1 MDKIEE
7 LREDF
12 VLNNLTEKKEFE
24 DRFNKIA
31 KNLFNNFIIK
41 TSYGD
46 FRFEEIE
53 FYFHS
58 KKHPDYIAHPRKS
71 EPLIWYINDFGG
83 IDINFKSEA
92 KKQIPNNP
100 WSKYCWD
107 EESYYG
113 GILIRQLKRISDEFI
128 LDSPLKV
135 AELFRN
141 LGCATEGHGAMPQL
155 VYVEDLPKIEL
166 EPKPQTRN
174 NLVKSSQTDED
185 YRKKLKT
192 ISSWYSDIDLTNKV
206 DSYKKQVAKGYR
218 YINITNK
225 NNKNNKKKRP

>member
-7 LREDF
+7 LRKSL
-12 VLNNLTEKKEFE
+12 VLNKLTEKKEFE
-24 DRFNKIA
+24 TQFKEIA
-31 KNLFNNFIIK
+31 ENLFNNFIIK

-58 KKHPDYIAHPRKS
+58 KNHPDYIAHPRKS

-92 KKQIPNNP
+92 KKQNPNDP

-141 LGCATEGHGAMPQL
+141 LGCATEGNGAMPQL
-155 VYVEDLPKIEL
+155 VYVKDLPKIDYDTI
-166 EPKPQTRN
+166 KRN
-174 NLVKSSQTDED
+174 NLVKSEADEF

-192 ISSWYSDIDLTNKV
+192 ISSWYSNFDRSDDV
-206 DSYKKQVAKGYR
+206 DSYKDQVKKGYR

-225 NNKNNKKKRP
+225 NYKN

>member
-7 LREDF
+7 LRKSL
-12 VLNNLTEKKEFE
+12 VLTEEPEEGFE
-24 DRFNKIA
+24 KRFEKIA

-58 KKHPDYIAHPRKS
+58 KNHPDYIAHPRKS

-92 KKQIPNNP
+92 KKQTPNNP

-113 GILIRQLKRISDEFI
+113 GILIRQLKRISD
-128 LDSPLKV
+128 
-135 AELFRN
+135 
-141 LGCATEGHGAMPQL
+141 
-155 VYVEDLPKIEL
+155 
-166 EPKPQTRN
+166 
-174 NLVKSSQTDED
+174 
-185 YRKKLKT
+185 
-192 ISSWYSDIDLTNKV
+192 
-206 DSYKKQVAKGYR
+206 
-218 YINITNK
+218 
-225 NNKNNKKKRP
+225 

>member
-7 LREDF
+7 LRKSL
-12 VLNNLTEKKEFE
+12 VLNDVAEEEIKDKF
-24 DRFNKIA
+24 DKIA
-31 KNLFNNFIIK
+31 ENLFNNFIIK

-58 KKHPDYIAHPRKS
+58 KNHPDYIAHPRKS

-92 KKQIPNNP
+92 QKQTPNDP

-107 EESYYG
+107 KESYYG

-141 LGCATEGHGAMPQL
+141 LGCATEGNGAMPQL
-155 VYVEDLPKIEL
+155 VYVEGLPEIKTKQI
-166 EPKPQTRN
+166 PRQ
-174 NLVKSSQTDED
+174 NLVKSSKTDED

-192 ISSWYSDIDLTNKV
+192 ISSWYSNKDLTDKV
-206 DSYKKQVAKGYR
+206 DSYKKQVDYLYR
-218 YINITNK
+218 YI
-225 NNKNNKKKRP
+225 RE

>member
-1 MDKIEE
+1 MVLNDVAEDKIK
-7 LREDF
+7 DKF
-12 VLNNLTEKKEFE
+12 TE
-24 DRFNKIA
+24 IA
-31 KNLFNNFIIK
+31 ENLFNNFIIK

-92 KKQIPNNP
+92 QKQTPNDP

-113 GILIRQLKRISDEFI
+113 GILIRQLKRISDDF
-128 LDSPLKV
+128 LLKGPLKV

-141 LGCATEGHGAMPQL
+141 LGCATEGNGAMPQL
-155 VYVEDLPKIEL
+155 VYVEGLPEIKTKQI
-166 EPKPQTRN
+166 PRQ
-174 NLVKSSQTDED
+174 NLVKSSKTDED

-192 ISSWYSDIDLTNKV
+192 ISSWYSNKDLTDKV
-206 DSYKKQVAKGYR
+206 DSYKKQVDYLYR
-218 YINITNK
+218 YI
-225 NNKNNKKKRP
+225 RE

>member
-7 LREDF
+7 LRKDF
-12 VLNNLTEKKEFE
+12 VLTEEPEGGFETRFKE
-24 DRFNKIA
+24 IA
-31 KNLFNNFIIK
+31 ENLFNNFIIK

-58 KKHPDYIAHPRKS
+58 KNHPDYIAHPRKS

-92 KKQIPNNP
+92 QKQTPNDP

-113 GILIRQLKRISDEFI
+113 GILIRQLKRISDDF
-128 LDSPLKV
+128 LLKGPLKV

-141 LGCATEGHGAMPQL
+141 LGCATEGNSAMPQL
-155 VYVEDLPKIEL
+155 VYVEGLPKVGYNTD
-166 EPKPQTRN
+166 KRN
-174 NLVKSSQTDED
+174 NLVKSEADED

-192 ISSWYSDIDLTNKV
+192 ISSWYSNNDLTNKV
-206 DSYKKQVAKGYR
+206 DSYKKQVDYLYR
-218 YINITNK
+218 YI
-225 NNKNNKKKRP
+225 RE

>member
-7 LREDF
+7 LRESL
-12 VLNNLTEKKEFE
+12 VLNDVAEEEIKDKF
-24 DRFNKIA
+24 DKIA

-58 KKHPDYIAHPRKS
+58 KNHPDYIAHPRKS

-92 KKQIPNNP
+92 QKQTPNDP

-113 GILIRQLKRISDEFI
+113 GILIRQLKRISDDF
-128 LDSPLKV
+128 LLKGPLKV

-141 LGCATEGHGAMPQL
+141 LGCATEGNGAMPQL
-155 VYVEDLPKIEL
+155 VYVEGLPKV
-166 EPKPQTRN
+166 EPAPEPITRN
-174 NLVKSSQTDED
+174 NLVKSSKTDED

-192 ISSWYSDIDLTNKV
+192 ISSWYSNKDLTDKV
-206 DSYKKQVAKGYR
+206 DSYKKQVDYLYR
-218 YINITNK
+218 YI
-225 NNKNNKKKRP
+225 RE

>member
-7 LREDF
+7 LRKSL
-12 VLNNLTEKKEFE
+12 VLTEEPEEGFE

-46 FRFEEIE
+46 FRFEDIE

-92 KKQIPNNP
+92 KKQNPNNP

-141 LGCATEGHGAMPQL
+141 LGCATEGNGAMPQL
-155 VYVEDLPKIEL
+155 VYVEGLPEIKL
-166 EPKPQTRN
+166 GPKPQTRN

-192 ISSWYSDIDLTNKV
+192 ISSWYSNFDRSDDV
-206 DSYKKQVAKGYR
+206 DSYKKQVDYLYR

-225 NNKNNKKKRP
+225 KNKKKRP

>member
-7 LREDF
+7 LRKDF
-12 VLNNLTEKKEFE
+12 VLTEEPEGGFETRFKE
-24 DRFNKIA
+24 IA
-31 KNLFNNFIIK
+31 ENLFNNFIIK

-58 KKHPDYIAHPRKS
+58 NKHPDYIAHPRKS

-92 KKQIPNNP
+92 KKQTPNDP

-107 EESYYG
+107 KESYYG
-113 GILIRQLKRISDEFI
+113 GILIRQLKRISDDF
-128 LDSPLKV
+128 LLKGPLKV

-141 LGCATEGHGAMPQL
+141 WGCATEGNGAMPQL
-155 VYVEDLPKIEL
+155 VYVEGLPEIKTKQI
-166 EPKPQTRN
+166 PRQ
-174 NLVKSSQTDED
+174 NLVKSSKTDED

-192 ISSWYSDIDLTNKV
+192 ISSWYSDKDLSDEV
-206 DSYKKQVAKGYR
+206 DSYKDQVEKEYR

-225 NNKNNKKKRP
+225 NNKKKVTIR

>member
-7 LREDF
+7 LRKDF
-12 VLNNLTEKKEFE
+12 VLTNLTDKEVE
-24 DRFNKIA
+24 DRFNNIA
-31 KNLFNNFIIK
+31 ENLFNNFIIK

-92 KKQIPNNP
+92 QKQTPNDP

-107 EESYYG
+107 KESYYG

-141 LGCATEGHGAMPQL
+141 LGYATEGNGAMPQL
-155 VYVEDLPKIEL
+155 VYVENLPKIEYDTR
-166 EPKPQTRN
+166 KRN
-174 NLVKSSQTDED
+174 NLVKSKTDED
-185 YRKKLKT
+185 HRKKLKT
-192 ISSWYSDIDLTNKV
+192 ISSWYSNNDLSDEV
-206 DSYKKQVAKGYR
+206 DSYKEQVKKGYR

-225 NNKNNKKKRP
+225 NNKN

>member
-7 LREDF
+7 LRKSL
-12 VLNNLTEKKEFE
+12 VLNDAAEEEIKDKF
-24 DRFNKIA
+24 DKIA
-31 KNLFNNFIIK
+31 ENLFNNFIIK

-53 FYFHS
+53 FYFQS
-58 KKHPDYIAHPRKS
+58 KNHPDYIAHPRKS

-92 KKQIPNNP
+92 QKQTPNDP

-113 GILIRQLKRISDEFI
+113 GILIRQLKRISDELI

-141 LGCATEGHGAMPQL
+141 LGCATEGNGAMPQL
-155 VYVEDLPKIEL
+155 VYVEGLPKVGYNTD
-166 EPKPQTRN
+166 KRN
-174 NLVKSSQTDED
+174 NLVKSEADED

-192 ISSWYSDIDLTNKV
+192 ISSWYNDIDLTNKV
-206 DSYKKQVAKGYR
+206 DSYKKQVDYLYR
-218 YINITNK
+218 YI
-225 NNKNNKKKRP
+225 RE

>member
-7 LREDF
+7 LRESL
-12 VLNNLTEKKEFE
+12 VLTDVAEDKIKDKFTE
-24 DRFNKIA
+24 IA
-31 KNLFNNFIIK
+31 ENLFNNFIIK

-92 KKQIPNNP
+92 KKQNPNDP

-141 LGCATEGHGAMPQL
+141 LGYATEGNSAMPQL
-155 VYVEDLPKIEL
+155 VYVEGLPEIKL
-166 EPKPQTRN
+166 GPKPQTRN

-192 ISSWYSDIDLTNKV
+192 ISSWYSNFDLTDKV
-206 DSYKKQVAKGYR
+206 ESYKKQVDYLYR
-218 YINITNK
+218 YI
-225 NNKNNKKKRP
+225 RE

>member
-7 LREDF
+7 LRKSL
-12 VLNNLTEKKEFE
+12 VLTEEPKGGFETRFKE
-24 DRFNKIA
+24 IA
-31 KNLFNNFIIK
+31 ENLFNNFIIK

-58 KKHPDYIAHPRKS
+58 KNHPDYIAHPRKS

-92 KKQIPNNP
+92 QKQTPNDP

-113 GILIRQLKRISDEFI
+113 GILIRQLKRISDDF
-128 LDSPLKV
+128 LLNGPLKV

-141 LGCATEGHGAMPQL
+141 LGCDTEGNGAMPQL
-155 VYVEDLPKIEL
+155 VYVEGLPKVGYNTD
-166 EPKPQTRN
+166 KRN
-174 NLVKSSQTDED
+174 NLVKSEAEED

-192 ISSWYSDIDLTNKV
+192 ISSWYSNFDLTDKV
-206 DSYKKQVAKGYR
+206 ESYKKQVDYLYR
-218 YINITNK
+218 YI
-225 NNKNNKKKRP
+225 RE

>member
-7 LREDF
+7 LRKSL
-12 VLNNLTEKKEFE
+12 VLTEEPEEGFE
-24 DRFNKIA
+24 KRFEKIA

-58 KKHPDYIAHPRKS
+58 KNHPDYIAHPRKS

-141 LGCATEGHGAMPQL
+141 LGCATEGNGAMPQL
-155 VYVEDLPKIEL
+155 VYVEDLPKIGYL
-166 EPKPQTRN
+166 TNVRN

-192 ISSWYSDIDLTNKV
+192 ISSWYSNIDLSDKV
-206 DSYKKQVAKGYR
+206 DSYKVQVKKGYR
-218 YINITNK
+218 YIK
-225 NNKNNKKKRP
+225 N

>member
-7 LREDF
+7 LRKSL
-12 VLNNLTEKKEFE
+12 VLNDVAEEEIKDKF
-24 DRFNKIA
+24 DKIA
-31 KNLFNNFIIK
+31 ENLFNNFIIK

-46 FRFEEIE
+46 FRFEDIE

-58 KKHPDYIAHPRKS
+58 KNHPDYIAHPRKS

-92 KKQIPNNP
+92 EKQTPNDP

-155 VYVEDLPKIEL
+155 VYVEGLPEIKYL
-166 EPKPQTRN
+166 TDVRN

-192 ISSWYSDIDLTNKV
+192 ISSWYSNKDLTDKV
-206 DSYKKQVAKGYR
+206 DSYKDQVEKEYR

-225 NNKNNKKKRP
+225 NNKKKRP

>member
-7 LREDF
+7 LRKSL
-12 VLNNLTEKKEFE
+12 VLTEEPKGGFETRFKE
-24 DRFNKIA
+24 IA
-31 KNLFNNFIIK
+31 ENLFNNFIIK

-58 KKHPDYIAHPRKS
+58 KNHPDYIAHPRKS

-92 KKQIPNNP
+92 QKQTPNDP

-113 GILIRQLKRISDEFI
+113 GILIRQLKRISDELI

-141 LGCATEGHGAMPQL
+141 LGCATEGNGAMPQL
-155 VYVEDLPKIEL
+155 VYVENLPKIGYI
-166 EPKPQTRN
+166 TDVRN

-192 ISSWYSDIDLTNKV
+192 ISSWYNDIDLTNKV
-206 DSYKKQVAKGYR
+206 DSYKKQVKKGYR

-225 NNKNNKKKRP
+225 NNKN

>member
-7 LREDF
+7 LRKSL
-12 VLNNLTEKKEFE
+12 VLNDVAEEEIKDKF
-24 DRFNKIA
+24 DKIA
-31 KNLFNNFIIK
+31 ENLFNNFIIK

-58 KKHPDYIAHPRKS
+58 NKHPDYIAHPRKS

-92 KKQIPNNP
+92 QKQTPNDP

-107 EESYYG
+107 KESYYG
-113 GILIRQLKRISDEFI
+113 GILIRQLKRISDGWE
-128 LDSPLKV
+128 LGSPLKV

-155 VYVEDLPKIEL
+155 VYVKDLPKIEYDTI
-166 EPKPQTRN
+166 KRN
-174 NLVKSSQTDED
+174 NLVKSEADEF

-192 ISSWYSDIDLTNKV
+192 ISSWYSNFDRSDDV
-206 DSYKKQVAKGYR
+206 DSYKDQVKKGYR

-225 NNKNNKKKRP
+225 NYKN

>member
-7 LREDF
+7 LRESL
-12 VLNNLTEKKEFE
+12 VLNDVAEEEIKDKF
-24 DRFNKIA
+24 DKIA

-53 FYFHS
+53 FYYHS
-58 KKHPDYIAHPRKS
+58 NKHPDYIAHPRKS

-92 KKQIPNNP
+92 QKQTPNDP

-113 GILIRQLKRISDEFI
+113 GILIRQLKRISDDF
-128 LDSPLKV
+128 LLKGPLKV

-141 LGCATEGHGAMPQL
+141 LGCATEGNGAMPQL
-155 VYVEDLPKIEL
+155 VYVEGLPEIKL

-206 DSYKKQVAKGYR
+206 DSYKKQVKKGYR

-225 NNKNNKKKRP
+225 NNKN

>member
-7 LREDF
+7 LRKSL
-12 VLNNLTEKKEFE
+12 VLTEEPEEGFE
-24 DRFNKIA
+24 ERFNKIA

-58 KKHPDYIAHPRKS
+58 KNHPDYIAHPRKS

-92 KKQIPNNP
+92 KKQNPNDP

-113 GILIRQLKRISDEFI
+113 GILIRQLKRISDGWE
-128 LDSPLKV
+128 LGSPLKV

-141 LGCATEGHGAMPQL
+141 LGCATEGNGAMPQL
-155 VYVEDLPKIEL
+155 VYVKDLPKIEYDTI
-166 EPKPQTRN
+166 KRN
-174 NLVKSSQTDED
+174 NLVKSEADED

-192 ISSWYSDIDLTNKV
+192 ISSWYSNFDRSDDV
-206 DSYKKQVAKGYR
+206 DSYKDQVKKGYR

-225 NNKNNKKKRP
+225 NYKN

>member
-7 LREDF
+7 LRKDF
-12 VLNNLTEKKEFE
+12 VLTEEPKGGFETRFKE
-24 DRFNKIA
+24 IA
-31 KNLFNNFIIK
+31 ENLFNNFIIK

-92 KKQIPNNP
+92 KKQNPNDP

-113 GILIRQLKRISDEFI
+113 GILIRQLKRISDDF
-128 LDSPLKV
+128 LLKGPLKV

-141 LGCATEGHGAMPQL
+141 LGCATEGNGAMPQL
-155 VYVEDLPKIEL
+155 VYVEDLPKITL
-166 EPKPQTRN
+166 EPEPQTRN

-192 ISSWYSDIDLTNKV
+192 ISSWYSNKDLTNKV
-206 DSYKKQVAKGYR
+206 DSYKKQVDYLYR
-218 YINITNK
+218 YI
-225 NNKNNKKKRP
+225 RE

>member
-7 LREDF
+7 LRKSL
-12 VLNNLTEKKEFE
+12 VLTEEPKGGFETRFKE
-24 DRFNKIA
+24 IA
-31 KNLFNNFIIK
+31 ENLFNNFIIK

-58 KKHPDYIAHPRKS
+58 KNHPDYIAHPRKS

-92 KKQIPNNP
+92 QKQTPNDP

-113 GILIRQLKRISDEFI
+113 GILIRQLKRISDDF
-128 LDSPLKV
+128 LLKGPLKV

-141 LGCATEGHGAMPQL
+141 LGCATEGNSAMPQL
-155 VYVEDLPKIEL
+155 VYVEGLPKVGYNTD
-166 EPKPQTRN
+166 KRN
-174 NLVKSSQTDED
+174 NLVKSEAEED

-192 ISSWYSDIDLTNKV
+192 ISSWYSNNDLTNKV
-206 DSYKKQVAKGYR
+206 DSYKKQVDYLYR
-218 YINITNK
+218 YI
-225 NNKNNKKKRP
+225 RE

>member
-7 LREDF
+7 LRKSL
-12 VLNNLTEKKEFE
+12 VLNDVAEDKIKDKFTE
-24 DRFNKIA
+24 IA
-31 KNLFNNFIIK
+31 ENLFNNFIIK

-46 FRFEEIE
+46 FRFEDIE

-92 KKQIPNNP
+92 KKQNPNDP

-113 GILIRQLKRISDEFI
+113 GILIRQLKRISDGWK
-128 LDSPLKV
+128 LDRPLKV

-141 LGCATEGHGAMPQL
+141 LGCATEGNGAMPQL
-155 VYVEDLPKIEL
+155 VYVKDLPKIEYDTI
-166 EPKPQTRN
+166 KRN
-174 NLVKSSQTDED
+174 NLVKSEADED

-192 ISSWYSDIDLTNKV
+192 ISSWYSNFDRSDDV
-206 DSYKKQVAKGYR
+206 DSYKDQVKKGYR

-225 NNKNNKKKRP
+225 NYKN

>member
-7 LREDF
+7 LRKSL
-12 VLNNLTEKKEFE
+12 VLNDVAEEEIKEKF
-24 DRFNKIA
+24 DKIA
-31 KNLFNNFIIK
+31 ENLFNNFIIK

-58 KKHPDYIAHPRKS
+58 KNHPDYIAHPRKS

-155 VYVEDLPKIEL
+155 VYVEGLPEIKYL
-166 EPKPQTRN
+166 TDVRN
-174 NLVKSSQTDED
+174 NLVKSEAEED

-192 ISSWYSDIDLTNKV
+192 ISSWYSNKDLSDEV
-206 DSYKKQVAKGYR
+206 DSYKEQVKKGYR

-225 NNKNNKKKRP
+225 NNKN

>member
-7 LREDF
+7 LRKSL
-12 VLNNLTEKKEFE
+12 VLTEEPEEGFE
-24 DRFNKIA
+24 KRFEKIA

-46 FRFEEIE
+46 FRFEDIE

-92 KKQIPNNP
+92 QKQTPNDP

-141 LGCATEGHGAMPQL
+141 LGCATEGNGAMPQL
-155 VYVEDLPKIEL
+155 VYVKDLPEIKLGTE
-166 EPKPQTRN
+166 PQTRN
-174 NLVKSSQTDED
+174 NLVKSEADED

-192 ISSWYSDIDLTNKV
+192 ISSWYSNFDRSDDV
-206 DSYKKQVAKGYR
+206 DSYKKQVDYLYR

-225 NNKNNKKKRP
+225 KNKKNKKKRP

>member
-7 LREDF
+7 LRKSL
-12 VLNNLTEKKEFE
+12 VLTEEPEEGFE
-24 DRFNKIA
+24 KRFEKIA

-46 FRFEEIE
+46 FRFEDIE

-92 KKQIPNNP
+92 KKQNPNDP

-141 LGCATEGHGAMPQL
+141 LGCATEGNGAMPQL
-155 VYVEDLPKIEL
+155 VYVKDLPKIDYDTI
-166 EPKPQTRN
+166 KRN
-174 NLVKSSQTDED
+174 NLVKSEADED

-192 ISSWYSDIDLTNKV
+192 ISSWYSNFDRSDDV
-206 DSYKKQVAKGYR
+206 DSYKDQVKKGYR

-225 NNKNNKKKRP
+225 NYKN

>member
-58 KKHPDYIAHPRKS
+58 KNHPDYIAHPRKS

-92 KKQIPNNP
+92 QKQTPNDP

-107 EESYYG
+107 KESYYG
-113 GILIRQLKRISDEFI
+113 GILIRQLKRISDDF
-128 LDSPLKV
+128 LLKGPLKV

-141 LGCATEGHGAMPQL
+141 LGCATEGNGAMPQL
-155 VYVEDLPKIEL
+155 VYVEGLPKVGYNTD
-166 EPKPQTRN
+166 KRN
-174 NLVKSSQTDED
+174 NLVKSEAEED

-192 ISSWYSDIDLTNKV
+192 ISSWYSNNDLTNKV
-206 DSYKKQVAKGYR
+206 DSYKKQVDYWYR
-218 YINITNK
+218 YI
-225 NNKNNKKKRP
+225 RE

>member
-7 LREDF
+7 LRESL
-12 VLNNLTEKKEFE
+12 VLNDVAEEEIKDKF
-24 DRFNKIA
+24 DKIA

-58 KKHPDYIAHPRKS
+58 NKHPDYIAHPRKS

-92 KKQIPNNP
+92 QKQTPNDP

-113 GILIRQLKRISDEFI
+113 GILIRQLKRISDDF
-128 LDSPLKV
+128 LLKGPLKV

-141 LGCATEGHGAMPQL
+141 LGCATEGNGAMPQL
-155 VYVEDLPKIEL
+155 VYVENLPKVGYNTD
-166 EPKPQTRN
+166 KRN
-174 NLVKSSQTDED
+174 NLVKSSKTDED

-192 ISSWYSDIDLTNKV
+192 ISSWYSNNDLTDKV
-206 DSYKKQVAKGYR
+206 DSYKKQVDYLYR
-218 YINITNK
+218 YI
-225 NNKNNKKKRP
+225 RE

>member
-7 LREDF
+7 LRESL
-12 VLNNLTEKKEFE
+12 VLNDVAEDKIKDKFTE
-24 DRFNKIA
+24 IA

-58 KKHPDYIAHPRKS
+58 KNHPDYIAHPRKS
-71 EPLIWYINDFGG
+71 EALIWYINDFGG

-92 KKQIPNNP
+92 KKQTPNNP

-107 EESYYG
+107 KESYYG
-113 GILIRQLKRISDEFI
+113 GILIRQLKRISDGVK
-128 LDSPLKV
+128 LDGPLKV

-141 LGCATEGHGAMPQL
+141 LGCATEGNVAMPQL
-155 VYVEDLPKIEL
+155 VYVKDLPKIEYDTI
-166 EPKPQTRN
+166 KRN

-192 ISSWYSDIDLTNKV
+192 ISSWYSNKDLSDEV
-206 DSYKKQVAKGYR
+206 DSYKKQVDYLYR
-218 YINITNK
+218 YI
-225 NNKNNKKKRP
+225 RE

>member
-7 LREDF
+7 LRKSL
-12 VLNNLTEKKEFE
+12 VLTEEPKGGFETRFKE
-24 DRFNKIA
+24 IA
-31 KNLFNNFIIK
+31 ENLFNNFIIK

-46 FRFEEIE
+46 FRFEDIE

-58 KKHPDYIAHPRKS
+58 KYHPDYIAHPRKS

-92 KKQIPNNP
+92 KKQTPNDP

-155 VYVEDLPKIEL
+155 VYVEGLPKV
-166 EPKPQTRN
+166 EPEPEPQTRN
-174 NLVKSSQTDED
+174 NLVKSSRTEED

-192 ISSWYSDIDLTNKV
+192 ISSWYSDKDLSDEV
-206 DSYKKQVAKGYR
+206 DSYKEQVKKGYR

-225 NNKNNKKKRP
+225 NNKN

>member
-7 LREDF
+7 LRESL
-12 VLNNLTEKKEFE
+12 VLTEEPKGGFETRFKE
-24 DRFNKIA
+24 IA
-31 KNLFNNFIIK
+31 ENLFNNFIIK

-58 KKHPDYIAHPRKS
+58 KNHPDYIAHPRKS

-92 KKQIPNNP
+92 KKQTPNDP

-107 EESYYG
+107 KESYYG
-113 GILIRQLKRISDEFI
+113 GILIRQLKRISDDF
-128 LDSPLKV
+128 LLKGPLKV

-141 LGCATEGHGAMPQL
+141 LGCATEGNSAMPQL
-155 VYVEDLPKIEL
+155 VYVKDLPKIEYDTI
-166 EPKPQTRN
+166 KRN

-192 ISSWYSDIDLTNKV
+192 ISSWYSNKDLSDEV
-206 DSYKKQVAKGYR
+206 DSYKEQVKKGYR

-225 NNKNNKKKRP
+225 NNKN

>member
-7 LREDF
+7 LRKSL
-12 VLNNLTEKKEFE
+12 VLNDVAKEKIKENF
-24 DRFNKIA
+24 DKIA

-46 FRFEEIE
+46 CRFEDIE

-58 KKHPDYIAHPRKS
+58 KYHPDYIAHPRKS

-92 KKQIPNNP
+92 KKQNPNDP

-141 LGCATEGHGAMPQL
+141 LGCATEGNGAMPQL
-155 VYVEDLPKIEL
+155 VYVENLPEIKTKQI
-166 EPKPQTRN
+166 PRQ
-174 NLVKSSQTDED
+174 NLVKSEADED

-192 ISSWYSDIDLTNKV
+192 ISSWYSNNDLTDKV
-206 DSYKKQVAKGYR
+206 DSYKKQVDYLYR
-218 YINITNK
+218 YI
-225 NNKNNKKKRP
+225 RE

>member
-7 LREDF
+7 LRKSL
-12 VLNNLTEKKEFE
+12 VLNDVAEEEIKEKF
-24 DRFNKIA
+24 DKIA
-31 KNLFNNFIIK
+31 ENLFNNFIIK

-58 KKHPDYIAHPRKS
+58 KNHPDYIAHPRKS

-92 KKQIPNNP
+92 QKQTPNDP

-113 GILIRQLKRISDEFI
+113 GILIRQLKRISDGWK
-128 LDSPLKV
+128 LDRPLKV

-141 LGCATEGHGAMPQL
+141 LGCATEGNGAMPQL
-155 VYVEDLPKIEL
+155 VYVEGLPEIKL
-166 EPKPQTRN
+166 EPKPKTRN

-192 ISSWYSDIDLTNKV
+192 ISSWYSNFDRSDDV

-225 NNKNNKKKRP
+225 NNKN

>member
-7 LREDF
+7 LRKSL
-12 VLNNLTEKKEFE
+12 VLNKFTEKKEFE
-24 DRFNKIA
+24 TQFKEIA
-31 KNLFNNFIIK
+31 ENLFNNFIIK

-46 FRFEEIE
+46 FRFEDIE

-92 KKQIPNNP
+92 KKQNPNNP

-141 LGCATEGHGAMPQL
+141 LGCATEGNGAMPQL
-155 VYVEDLPKIEL
+155 VYVEGLPEIKTKQI
-166 EPKPQTRN
+166 PRQ
-174 NLVKSSQTDED
+174 NLVKSSKTDED

-192 ISSWYSDIDLTNKV
+192 ISSWYSNKDLTDKV
-206 DSYKKQVAKGYR
+206 DSYKKQVDYLYR

-225 NNKNNKKKRP
+225 KNKKNKN

>member
-7 LREDF
+7 LRKDF
-12 VLNNLTEKKEFE
+12 VLTEEPEGGFETRFKE
-24 DRFNKIA
+24 IA
-31 KNLFNNFIIK
+31 ENLFNNFIIK

-92 KKQIPNNP
+92 QKQTPNDP

-113 GILIRQLKRISDEFI
+113 GILIRQLKRISDDF
-128 LDSPLKV
+128 LLKGPLKV

-141 LGCATEGHGAMPQL
+141 LGCATEGNGAMPQL
-155 VYVEDLPKIEL
+155 VYVEGLPEIKTKQI
-166 EPKPQTRN
+166 PRQ
-174 NLVKSSQTDED
+174 NLVKSSKTDED

-192 ISSWYSDIDLTNKV
+192 ISSWYSNKDLTDKV
-206 DSYKKQVAKGYR
+206 DSYKKQVDYLYR
-218 YINITNK
+218 YI
-225 NNKNNKKKRP
+225 RE

>member
-12 VLNNLTEKKEFE
+12 VLTNLTDKEVE

-58 KKHPDYIAHPRKS
+58 KNHPDYIAHPRKS

-92 KKQIPNNP
+92 EKQTPNDP

-113 GILIRQLKRISDEFI
+113 GILIRQLKRISDELI

-141 LGCATEGHGAMPQL
+141 LGCATEGNGAMPQL
-155 VYVEDLPKIEL
+155 VYVEGLPEIKYL
-166 EPKPQTRN
+166 TDVRN
-174 NLVKSSQTDED
+174 NLVKSEAEED

-192 ISSWYSDIDLTNKV
+192 ISSWYSNIDHLSDEV
-206 DSYKKQVAKGYR
+206 DSYKDQVEKEYR

-225 NNKNNKKKRP
+225 NNKKKRP

>member
-7 LREDF
+7 LRKSL
-12 VLNNLTEKKEFE
+12 VLNNLTEKKDFE
-24 DRFNKIA
+24 TRFKEIA
-31 KNLFNNFIIK
+31 ENLFNNFIIK

-58 KKHPDYIAHPRKS
+58 KNHPDYIAHPRKS

-92 KKQIPNNP
+92 QKQTPNDP

-113 GILIRQLKRISDEFI
+113 GILIRQLKRISDDFLLKGPI
-128 LDSPLKV
+128 KV

-141 LGCATEGHGAMPQL
+141 LGCATEGNSAMPQL
-155 VYVEDLPKIEL
+155 VYVEGLPKVGYNTD
-166 EPKPQTRN
+166 KRN
-174 NLVKSSQTDED
+174 NLVKSSQTEED

-192 ISSWYSDIDLTNKV
+192 ISSWYSKIDLTDKV
-206 DSYKKQVAKGYR
+206 DSYKKQVDYLYR
-218 YINITNK
+218 YI
-225 NNKNNKKKRP
+225 RE

>member
-7 LREDF
+7 LRKSL
-12 VLNNLTEKKEFE
+12 VLNDVAEEEIKDKF
-24 DRFNKIA
+24 DKIA

-58 KKHPDYIAHPRKS
+58 KNHPDYIAHPRKS

-92 KKQIPNNP
+92 QKQTPNDP

-113 GILIRQLKRISDEFI
+113 GILIRQLKRISDDF
-128 LDSPLKV
+128 LLKGPLKV

-141 LGCATEGHGAMPQL
+141 LGCATEGNGAMPQL
-155 VYVEDLPKIEL
+155 VYVEGLPEIKL

-192 ISSWYSDIDLTNKV
+192 ISSWYSDKDLSDEV
-206 DSYKKQVAKGYR
+206 DSYKDQVKKGYR

>member
-7 LREDF
+7 LRESL
-12 VLNNLTEKKEFE
+12 VLNDVAEEEIKDKF
-24 DRFNKIA
+24 DKIA

-58 KKHPDYIAHPRKS
+58 KNHPDYIAHPRKS

-92 KKQIPNNP
+92 QKQTPNDP

-113 GILIRQLKRISDEFI
+113 GILIRQLKRISDELI

-141 LGCATEGHGAMPQL
+141 LGCATEGNGAMPQL
-155 VYVEDLPKIEL
+155 VYVEGLPEIKL

-192 ISSWYSDIDLTNKV
+192 ISSWYSDKDLSDEV
-206 DSYKKQVAKGYR
+206 DSYKEQVKKGYR

-225 NNKNNKKKRP
+225 NNKN